1 MEHEQDAPEH
11 SVPEPV
17 VPEPGVPA
25 ASSEE
30 GPATVPSSG
39 LPPKTRNALV
49 LAAVLLVLPV
59 IYLMV
64 SHEKTTPVQSAPGQ
78 ADATSISSLEAL
90 VQNTPTINNRINLSL
105 AYINSG
111 APARAIPVL
120 LAVVS
125 EDKTN
130 TVAWNNL
137 CAANNMLK
145 DYKDAI
151 AACTEALRIDPNF
164 QLAAN
169 NLKWA
174 IDQQQKELAGKK

>member
-1 MEHEQDAPEH
+1 MEHEQDSPEY
-11 SVPEPV
+11 S

-25 ASSEE
+25 ASSAE
-30 GPATVPSSG
+30 GPTTVPSSG
-39 LPPKTRNALV
+39 LPQKTRNALM
-49 LAAVLLVLPV
+49 LAAVLLALPV
-59 IYLMV
+59 IYLLV
-64 SHEKTTPVQSAPGQ
+64 SREKATSVQSAPGQ

-111 APARAIPVL
+111 VPGRAIPVL
-120 LAVVS
+120 LTVVS

-174 IDQQQKELAGKK
+174 IDQQQKEQAGKK